1 MPAAARHTSTALL
14 AVLLLAGCTPT
25 AGSGANAPSGKDA
38 APTGAGANSSRAI
51 AVGAGPQAHYTVQEQ
66 PTAGSCHYRYD
77 HSQPLE
83 DPACTPGAISPAVTQ
98 ANLTSTI
105 CRKGGYTS
113 GIRPSSYVTGKE
125 KALNAKSYGYTG
137 SMRDAEYDHL
147 LSGVALKT
155 RCVWPGGTVRGMPV
169 SIA

>member
-1 MPAAARHTSTALL
+1 MLAAARHTSTALL

-25 AGSGANAPSGKDA
+25 VGSGANAPSGKAA
-38 APTGAGANSSRAI
+38 APSGAGANSSRAI

-66 PTAGSCHYRYD
+66 PAAGSCHYRYD

-98 ANLTSTI
+98 VNLTSTI

-113 GIRPSSYVTGKE
+113 D
-125 KALNAKSYGYTG
+125 KAGAGPNNPK
-137 SMRDAEYDHL
+137 DAVETKLHTAVCAGTTTLAQAQQAIATDW
-147 LSGVALKT
+147 STALKT
-155 RCVWPGGTVRGMPV
+155 LGIG
-169 SIA
+169 